1 MKQIRVYKE
10 RIPDEEKPAFVQKA
24 LYKPTPDEL
33 ALLKRAACW
42 DCAGGDLESSFDRAC
57 RTLTGLR
64 DKDAWA
70 GGMYEYYAFH
80 LTESGLLSVTCWSGL
95 NY

>member
-1 MKQIRVYKE
+1 MKKIREYKV
-10 RIPDEEKPAFVQKA
+10 RIPDEEVPSSVQKA

-42 DCAGGDLESSFDRAC
+42 DSDEILESSFDRAC
-57 RTLTGLR
+57 RTMTGLR
-64 DKDAWA
+64 DNDAWA
-70 GGMYEYYAFH
+70 GGRYEYYAFH
-80 LTESGLLSVTCWSGL
+80 LTESGLLSVTCWAGL